1 MPMEFPQIFYEL
13 SPFPWKFLD
22 NFWSSQ
28 WKFRID
34 SLISSYPLENSLLI
48 FILSFGISFPLLT
61 LPWKFHTFYSFFL
74 PTLWN
79 FHRFA
84 LKFGPSHGNSFIFG
98 SLLQERTIGNSTC
111 PQWGGGGINNAISH
125 LKRD

>member
-1 MPMEFPQIFYEL
+1 MPMEFPQFFYEL
-13 SPFPWKFLD
+13 SPFPWKLLD
-22 NFWSSQ
+22 SFWSSQ

-79 FHRFA
+79 FRRFA
-84 LKFGPSHGNSFIFG
+84 LKFGPSMEIPSFFAG
-98 SLLQERTIGNSTC
+98 AGHWKFHMPSM
-111 PQWGGGGINNAISH
+111 GGGAGGVRINNVISH

>member
-1 MPMEFPQIFYEL
+1 MEFPQIFYEL
-13 SPFPWKFLD
+13 SPFSWKLLD
-22 NFWSSQ
+22 SFWSSQ

-48 FILSFGISFPLLT
+48 FILSFGILFPLLT

-79 FHRFA
+79 FRRFA
-84 LKFGPSHGNSFIFG
+84 LKFGPSMEIPSFLVHFCRSGPLEIPHA
-98 SLLQERTIGNSTC
+98 LN
-111 PQWGGGGINNAISH
+111 GGGGGA
-125 LKRD
+125 D